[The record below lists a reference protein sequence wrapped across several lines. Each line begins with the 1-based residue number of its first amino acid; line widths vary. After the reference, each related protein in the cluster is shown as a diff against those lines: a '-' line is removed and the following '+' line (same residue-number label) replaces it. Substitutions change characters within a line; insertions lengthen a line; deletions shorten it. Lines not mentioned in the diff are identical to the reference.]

1 LSEGDSRVSA
11 PADLITRWYDTL
23 VAYLPG
29 ILGAI
34 IVLLIGWIVGRLL
47 GKAVRIVLD
56 KISEQ
61 HVVKEGADLAAI
73 GGSVKNAG
81 ITVGYIG
88 DIFTRLVV
96 YMIAILA
103 AVDILHMEYLSKLMA
118 EILGYIPHVA
128 AFVIIIMA
136 GFLLADYFIDFLSRY
151 YANREIAFIS
161 PVLFLLRIFLYFVI
175 AILGL
180 SQLMLD
186 LTIIYTFVTPIA
198 WAVGLGL
205 GGAIA
210 ILAAFGLRG
219 HSEAL
224 MDKLIESIGK
234 KP

>member
-1 LSEGDSRVSA
+1 
-11 PADLITRWYDTL
+11 
-23 VAYLPG
+23 
-29 ILGAI
+29 
-34 IVLLIGWIVGRLL
+34 
-47 GKAVRIVLD
+47 
-56 KISEQ
+56 
-61 HVVKEGADLAAI
+61 
-73 GGSVKNAG
+73 
-81 ITVGYIG
+81 
-88 DIFTRLVV
+88 
-96 YMIAILA
+96 
-103 AVDILHMEYLSKLMA
+103 
-118 EILGYIPHVA
+118 
-128 AFVIIIMA
+128 MA